1 MNLKGKQTKTLTMK
15 IIKKLLFAFLILC
28 TLSITAQDNSFKV
41 DVVGAGEPILL
52 FPGFACTGDVW
63 NDTVSELS
71 KNYECHVFTFAG
83 FGNVPAVEKPWLP
96 KIKEGVLSYISE
108 NKLENP
114 ILIGHSLGGALALWM
129 ATESSSYKKLIVVDA
144 LPSTGALMMPDFKS
158 EYMVYDSPYN
168 KQLLEMNDADFENM
182 AIQMAGSMTSNKSKQ
197 LQIKDWMLQ
206 ADRETYVYGYTDLLK
221 LDLREDLSKI
231 NTPVT
236 ILAAT
241 EPYGLEMAKST
252 YDTQYKALDEYTV
265 EFANGSSH
273 FIMYDQP
280 KWFIENLKNV
290 LSN

>member
-1 MNLKGKQTKTLTMK
+1 MK

-28 TLSITAQDNSFKV
+28 TLSITAQDNPFKV

-96 KIKEGVLSYISE
+96 KIKEGVLAYISE
-108 NKLENP
+108 NELENP

-129 ATESSSYKKLIVVDA
+129 ATESSSYKELIVVDA

-168 KQLLEMNDADFENM
+168 KQLLEMNAADFENM
-182 AIQMAGSMTSNKSKQ
+182 ANQMAGSMTSNKSKQ

-206 ADRETYVYGYTDLLK
+206 VDRETYVYGYTDLLK

-252 YDTQYKALDEYTV
+252 YDIQYKALNEYTV